1 VTHLYTTSRHPV
13 TTATAVE
20 RLSDHIRLRSLPWPA
35 RRLVRRFGI
44 GAATAAVI
52 AEMIYMPESRR

>member
-1 VTHLYTTSRHPV
+1 MINLPQTRPPRNC
-13 TTATAVE
+13 ATAVE
-20 RLSDHIRLRSLPWPA
+20 RLSDHVRLRALPWQA

-52 AEMIYMPESRR
+52 AELIYTGEGR